1 MQRSSDSRGSSSAG
15 LVRNHVGMAMALAV
29 LVLVGALL
37 TGCGSSSSSS
47 SGSGGGGGGEST
59 ESAGTPVKGGVL
71 HFARSLDADTGLDPL
86 TGYSNGSIFIMTQIF
101 DQLVEIGE
109 GPKPMPGLA
118 TSWERSKDGLSWTFH
133 LREADF
139 SNGEPVTAED
149 VRFSLDRWA
158 DPEINVANG
167 ALGESVKNVEVVDP
181 HTVKISL
188 SKIDAPFLNYLST
201 YSASIVPQKV
211 VEEEGKEFTNHPVG
225 SGAFEL
231 KEYLRGQKTVLE
243 RNPHYWRKGQPYLD
257 GVDFEY
263 VADGN
268 ARVLK
273 LRSGEAQVADQIPYN
288 QVASLEG
295 TEGIEVQVLK
305 SVSWDSVFF
314 NFTKKPLQDKKIRQ
328 ALNYATPKEAILESV
343 LYGDAAISN
352 SNIPPLQYWD
362 ESLAPYPY
370 DLEKAE
376 QLMAE
381 STAPNGFKL
390 EFVIAGGDPVEKQT
404 AEILQE
410 EWAKIGVEVDIVI
423 REFAAMF
430 PQWIEGKGGMSTSFP
445 GNALSSNS
453 YAPDEMSA
461 LMIDGEGGFH
471 SLGTYYENKKVN
483 KLLAE
488 ARGTLDEK
496 VREKD
501 FMETQR
507 IALEDAPAVPLFF
520 TKSVTAVQEDV
531 KNFTTLPIG
540 WWPLHEVWLEK

>member
-1 MQRSSDSRGSSSAG
+1 VALLLGVLLTACGGSSS
-15 LVRNHVGMAMALAV
+15 N
-29 LVLVGALL
+29 
-37 TGCGSSSSSS
+37 
-47 SGSGGGGGGEST
+47 GGGGESGST
-59 ESAGTPVKGGVL
+59 ESAGTPVRGGVL
-71 HFARSLDADTGLDPL
+71 HFARSLDADTGLDPIS
-86 TGYSNGSIFIMTQIF
+86 GYSNGSIFVISQIF
-101 DQLVEIGE
+101 DRLVEIGN
-109 GPKPMPGLA
+109 GPKLLPGLA
-118 TSWERSKDGLSWTFH
+118 TSWERAKDGLSWTFH

-149 VRFSLDRWA
+149 VKFSLERWA
-158 DPEINVANG
+158 NPKIDVANG
-167 ALGESVKNVEVVDP
+167 FLGEAVKSVEVVDP
-181 HTVKISL
+181 HTVKVTL
-188 SKIDAPFLNYLST
+188 SKIEAPFLNYVSGV
-201 YSASIVPQKV
+201 SASIVPQKV
-211 VEEEGKEFTNHPVG
+211 VEEEGEKEFAQHPVG

-231 KEYLRGQKTVLE
+231 KEYVRGQKTVLQ

-273 LRSGEAQVADQIPYN
+273 VRSGEAEVADQIPYN

-295 TEGIEVQVLK
+295 TEGIEVQVRK
-305 SVSWDSVFF
+305 SVSWDSIFF
-314 NFTKKPLQDKKIRQ
+314 NLTKKPLQDKKIRQ
-328 ALNYATPKEAILESV
+328 ALNYATPKEQILESV

-352 SNIPPLQYWD
+352 SNIPPLQFWD

-376 QLMAE
+376 ELLAE
-381 STAPNGFKL
+381 SSAPNGFKL
-390 EFVIAGGDPVEKQT
+390 ELVIAGGDQVEKET

-423 REFAAMF
+423 RDFAAMF
-430 PQWIEGKGGMSTSFP
+430 SEWVEGKGGMSTTFP

-461 LMIDGEGGFH
+461 LMINGEAGFH
-471 SLGTYYENKKVN
+471 SLGTYYNNPKVN
-483 KLLAE
+483 KLLEE
-488 ARGTLDEK
+488 AKGTLNEK
-496 VREKD
+496 VRERD
-501 FMETQR
+501 FVETQK

-520 TKSVTAVQEDV
+520 TKSVTAVQDGV